1 MSLDAGPMNEEIPE
15 PTDPTDLP
23 DLTHPADLGLG
34 PAQRLL
40 TEADLARWASFI
52 HQGGS
57 SRSTLWLLLLDRDG
71 RSLPELIAIDDVEP
85 GPHPVFV
92 ANLLQLVE
100 VKLATIAPGGSMVAM
115 LERPGTPHRT
125 PADREW
131 NEAVRGEARTCGIP
145 VQALFVACA
154 GRILPMT
161 LDDAA

>member
-1 MSLDAGPMNEEIPE
+1 MNEEIPE
-15 PTDPTDLP
+15 PTDPTDL
-23 DLTHPADLGLG
+23 TRPADLGVG

-40 TEADLARWASFI
+40 TEVDLARWASFI
-52 HQGGS
+52 HQGES
-57 SRSTLWLLLLDRDG
+57 SRTTLWLLLLDGAG

-85 GPHPVFV
+85 GPHPVFI
-92 ANLLQLVE
+92 ANLLELVE
-100 VKLATIAPGGSMVAM
+100 MTLATIAPGGSMVAM

-131 NEAVRGEARTCGIP
+131 NEAVRWEARQRGIP
-145 VQALFVACA
+145 VQAFFVACA